1 MEKCVVRVSNKVK
14 SNINTMNEVILKK
27 ATSWL
32 SDSYDKTTQ
41 AKVQHLI
48 NHDPKEL
55 EECFGRDL
63 EFGTGGLRGVM
74 GVGTNRMNEYTVA
87 MATQGLANYL
97 NICFKNENIAA
108 AIAYDSRHNSAAF
121 AEVATN
127 VLSANGIHVYL
138 FDDLR
143 PTPELSFAVRHLKC
157 KTGIVITAS
166 HNPSEYNGYKVY
178 WEDGAQITP
187 PHDKN
192 IIAEAQKINNLAH
205 VKRTPNPN
213 LIQRIGK
220 EIDTEYLH
228 ALKTLSLSP
237 QAIAKHHDMKI
248 VFTPLHGTGT
258 RLVPLALAD
267 FGFTNIITVAEQA
280 QPDGAFPTV
289 LSPNPEEKEAMTIAL
304 KTAQNHNADLVMAT
318 DPDADRVGV
327 AIKNNKGELI
337 LLNGNQTAA
346 ILFYYILHRRHTLG
360 KLTGKEFTVKTIVTS
375 ALLEAIAHSYNT
387 PCFDVL
393 TGFKYI
399 AEIIRQ
405 HEGKMTY
412 IVGGEESYGYLSGDF
427 VRDKDAVSSCCMI
440 AEAAAWAKEQNKSL
454 YDILMD
460 IYLKYGFYKE
470 HLLSITRKGIS
481 GTQEITDMM
490 RHYRENTPKTIN
502 GLNVVT
508 LKDYKT
514 STSKNLITGEQ
525 STIDLPKS
533 DVLQLLLDD
542 GSIITVRP
550 SGTEPKIKFYF
561 GVTGKLNSKTE
572 FEALNTA
579 LEKKIDSL
587 QNALK

>member
-1 MEKCVVRVSNKVK
+1 MKED
-14 SNINTMNEVILKK
+14 ILKK
-27 ATSWL
+27 VTSWL
-32 SDSYDKTTQ
+32 SDDYDMETRV
-41 AKVQHLI
+41 KVQHLI
-48 NHDPKEL
+48 DNAPKEL

-63 EFGTGGLRGVM
+63 EFGTGGLRGIM

-97 NICFKNENIAA
+97 NICFKNEKIGA
-108 AIAYDSRHNSAAF
+108 AIAYDSRHNSATF

-127 VLSANGIHVYL
+127 VLSANGIEVYL

-178 WEDGAQITP
+178 WDDGAQITP
-187 PHDKN
+187 PHDEN
-192 IIAEAQKINNLAH
+192 IIAEVQKINNIAS
-205 VKRTPNPN
+205 VKRTPNPE
-213 LIQRIGK
+213 LIHRIGAEMDK
-220 EIDTEYLH
+220 EYLR

-237 QAIAKHHDMKI
+237 QAIENHRDMKI
-248 VFTPLHGTGT
+248 VYTALHGTGT
-258 RLVPLALAD
+258 RLVPLALAE
-267 FGFTNIITVAEQA
+267 FGFNNIVKVAEQA

-289 LSPNPEEKEAMTIAL
+289 VSPNPEEKEALTIAL
-304 KTAQNHNADLVMAT
+304 ATAKAHAAELVMAT

-327 AIKNNKGELI
+327 AIKNDKGEFI

-346 ILFYYILHRRHTLG
+346 ILFYYILDRWNALG
-360 KLTGKEFTVKTIVTS
+360 KLTGKEFTVKTIVTT
-375 ALLEAIAHSYNT
+375 ALLEAISQSYNT

-405 HEGKMTY
+405 HEGTLTY

-427 VRDKDAVSSCCMI
+427 VRDKDAVSACCLI
-440 AEAAAWAKEQNKSL
+440 AEVAAFAKEQGKSL

-470 HLLSITRKGIS
+470 HLLSITRKGIAGS
-481 GTQEITDMM
+481 QEIAEMM
-490 RHYRENTPKTIN
+490 RHYRENTPTTIN
-502 GLNVVT
+502 GSKVIT
-508 LKDYKT
+508 FKDYKT
-514 STSKNLITGEQ
+514 GISKNITTGEE
-525 STIDLPKS
+525 TAITLPKS

-561 GVTGKLNSKTE
+561 GVTGKLTSKAQFDE
-572 FEALNTA
+572 VNTL
-579 LEKKIDSL
+579 LEGKINGIIDGMGV
-587 QNALK
+587 

>member
-1 MEKCVVRVSNKVK
+1 MKED
-14 SNINTMNEVILKK
+14 ILKK

-32 SDSYDKTTQ
+32 SDSYDETTRT
-41 AKVQHLI
+41 KVQHLI

-63 EFGTGGLRGVM
+63 EFGTGGLRGIM

-97 NICFKNENIAA
+97 NICFKNEKIAA
-108 AIAYDSRHNSAAF
+108 AIAYDSRHNSATF

-127 VLSANGIHVYL
+127 VLSANRIQVYL
-138 FDDLR
+138 FDALR

-192 IIAEAQKINNLAH
+192 IIAEAQKINDLSH

-213 LIQRIGK
+213 LIQRIGI
-220 EIDTEYLH
+220 EIDTEYLR

-237 QAIAKHHDMKI
+237 QAIAKHHDIKI
-248 VFTPLHGTGT
+248 VFSPLHGTGT

-267 FGFTNIITVAEQA
+267 FGFSNVITVAEQS

-289 LSPNPEEKEAMTIAL
+289 VSPNPEEKEALTIAL
-304 KTAQNHNADLVMAT
+304 ETAKVHNADLVMAT

-327 AIKNNKGELI
+327 AIKNDKGDFI

-346 ILFYYILHRRHTLG
+346 ILFYYILDRRHALG

-375 ALLEAIAHSYNT
+375 ALLDAISNSYNT

-399 AEIIRQ
+399 AEIIRR
-405 HEGKMTY
+405 HEGKLTY

-427 VRDKDAVSSCCMI
+427 VRDKDAVSSCCVI
-440 AEAAAWAKEQNKSL
+440 AEAAAWAKEQKKTL

-460 IYLKYGFYKE
+460 IYLKYGYYKE

-481 GTQEITDMM
+481 GSQEIAEMM
-490 RHYRENTPKTIN
+490 RHYRENTPQTIN
-502 GLNVVT
+502 GLNVIM

-514 STSKNLITGEQ
+514 SISKNLITGEE
-525 STIDLPKS
+525 TAIDLPKS
-533 DVLQLLLDD
+533 DVLQLFLDD

-572 FEALNTA
+572 FDEVNAALGRKI
-579 LEKKIDSL
+579 EKIMDDIR
-587 QNALK
+587 